1 MDKNK
6 AHIFRQGLRRTLLF
20 WFLIL
25 SLFPMTL
32 VSVISYINANRIL
45 YKDAENSLKLMSISK
60 TREIGAYFNKMD
72 TDLKLMSE
80 MQANMQFLESLTR
93 DLRESGKPASD
104 FTKSFKWTMIVD
116 EMGADLKTY
125 QRTFGYH
132 DIFLVDSDGNIL
144 FSVAGE
150 DDLGTNLFNGKYSK
164 SLFAGACKKSLETGG
179 PVFSDY
185 EKYAPSNNI
194 VYGFITN
201 VIVNN
206 NGDRIGLIAFQFPL
220 DMINKIMQERTVIG
234 GRTVDIYLIGE
245 DMKMRSDSARK
256 KEKTVLKV
264 LIDTEQTR
272 LWKKQINEEIDI
284 HDMTHPASIYDGPHG
299 EPVLGVHSDISVE
312 GVPFGVIAEI
322 EKQEAFAS
330 VTRLGYLVLFLLL
343 GTGVLVVFIAFTIS
357 RSIVRPV
364 QTLSSGAKL
373 VAGGKL
379 DHEIQI
385 TTGNELGELADSF
398 NDMVRNLRLTREKN
412 EAQDWLK
419 TGQAELNEKMRGE
432 PDIAT
437 LGANIISFL
446 AKYLKARVGAVYM
459 ADEEDRL
466 KMIGSYAY
474 NRRKKLSNEFM
485 PGEGLVGQ
493 AALEKTHILV
503 TDCPDDYIS
512 IHSGLGQALPGNILV
527 FPLLLENTVKG
538 VIELGAFSEFSD
550 SHMVFL
556 DQVAENIAIAI
567 NSVGSRSRMAMLLEQ
582 TRQQSEELQVQQEEL
597 KTSNEELETQTMSL
611 KESEDRLRQQQKNLE
626 LTNAKLEE
634 KTHDLEQQKAE
645 ITRKNDELET
655 ARNNLERKAREL
667 EITSKYKSE
676 FLANMSHELRT
687 PLNSLLILSRSFTDN
702 KEGNLS
708 GKQVEAAQ
716 IINKS
721 GNDLLALIN
730 EILDLSRIESGK
742 TVLNIEEIPLS
753 RVASSIREYFSHMA
767 EEKGIEL
774 NISLEEDL
782 PVTMQADRQRLEQI
796 IKNLVS
802 NAMKFTDKGSITVSF
817 NRPGPGADLSRSG
830 LDVHNSLAVSVKD
843 TGIGIPK
850 TKQLEIFEAFQQADG
865 STSRKY
871 GGTGLGL
878 SISRELAKLLGGE
891 IQLESETGKGST
903 FTVFLPLETSGQTAV
918 DSGRTTVESGQT
930 AVDSGQTT
938 VDRQWTAPVTR
949 HPSPSYI
956 SDDRDNLKQGDNVIL
971 VIEDDPNFAEIMQ
984 HQCHEKGFKCLI
996 SEKGEDGLKLADKY
1010 PVNAIILD
1018 IKLPGLDGWM
1028 VLDTLKVNF
1037 GTRHIP
1043 VHMMSAFQEQAFNAL
1058 KKGAIGFLTKPPM
1071 DEDVEAVFVK
1081 INDIIKKEMKDLLV
1095 AEDDPVQQQR
1105 ITELIGNSDVK
1116 ITGVSTC
1123 KEAAE
1128 ALGRKR
1134 YDCMILDFRLPDMT
1148 GLDFLKKMAGDK
1160 AEIPPVIVYT
1170 LMEISKDE
1178 EHELLK
1184 YSHSVII
1191 KGEKSEE
1198 RLVDETA
1205 LFLHRVVSRL
1215 PRDKQKMI
1223 SDIRDKDQLFIGK
1236 KILLADDDM
1245 RNVYALSGELE
1256 EKGMKVCAAEN
1267 GVKAL
1272 EVLSREIDTDLVL
1285 MDVMMPVMDGYE
1297 TIRKI
1302 REQPKYAR
1310 LPVIALTAKAM
1321 KGDREKCIEAGA
1333 NDYLSKPVNV
1343 DQLFSM
1349 MKIWLYR

>member
-6 AHIFRQGLRRTLLF
+6 VRIFKRGLGRTLLC

-32 VSVISYINANRIL
+32 VSFISYKNAYKSL
-45 YKDAENSLKLMSISK
+45 YNDAEKSLKLVSISK
-60 TREIGAYFNKMD
+60 TKEIDAYFNKMR

-93 DLRESGKPASD
+93 ALRESSKPASD
-104 FTKSFKWTMIVD
+104 FTKSFKWTTIVD

-164 SLFAGACKKSLETGG
+164 SLFAGACKKSIETGR

-185 EKYAPSNNI
+185 EAYAPSNNI
-194 VYGFITN
+194 VYGFITD
-201 VIVNN
+201 VIVNDD
-206 NGDRIGLIAFQFPL
+206 GDRIGLVAFQFPL
-220 DMINKIMQERTVIG
+220 DMINKIMQEKTVMG
-234 GRTVDIYLIGE
+234 KTVDTYLIGA
-245 DMKMRSDSARK
+245 DMKMRSDSVRK
-256 KEKTVLKV
+256 KEKTVLKIR
-264 LIDTEQTR
+264 IDTEQTR
-272 LWKKQINEEIDI
+272 LWKKQIKEDI
-284 HDMTHPASIYDGPHG
+284 GMTHPAFIYDGPHG

-330 VTRLGYLVLFLLL
+330 VTGLGNLVLFLLL
-343 GTGVLVVFIAFTIS
+343 GTGVLVVFIAFAIS

-385 TTGNELGELADSF
+385 RSGNELGELADSF

-446 AKYLKARVGAVYM
+446 AKYLKAQVGAVYM

-527 FPLLLENTVKG
+527 FPLLLENTAKG

-550 SHMVFL
+550 PHLAFL
-556 DQVAENIAIAI
+556 DQVAESIAIAI
-567 NSVGSRSRMAMLLEQ
+567 NSVGSRSRMTILLEQ
-582 TRQQSEELQVQQEEL
+582 TRHQAEELQVQQEEL
-597 KTSNEELETQTMSL
+597 KASNEELETQTMSL
-611 KESEDRLRQQQKNLE
+611 KESEDRLRHQQKNLE
-626 LTNAKLEE
+626 LTNVKLEE
-634 KTHDLEQQKAE
+634 KTRDLEQQKAE
-645 ITRKNDELET
+645 ITLKNDELET
-655 ARNNLERKAREL
+655 ARNNIEQKAREL

-687 PLNSLLILSRSFTDN
+687 PLNSLLILSRSFADN
-702 KEGNLS
+702 REGNLS
-708 GKQVEAAQ
+708 EKQVEAAQ
-716 IINKS
+716 IIYKS

-742 TVLNIEEIPLS
+742 MALNMEKIPLNGIARGIS
-753 RVASSIREYFSHMA
+753 EYFAHMA

-774 NISLEEDL
+774 NISLDGDL
-782 PVTMQADRQRLEQI
+782 PVTMQTDGQRLEQI
-796 IKNLVS
+796 MKNLVS
-802 NAMKFTDKGSITVSF
+802 NAIKFTDKGSITVSF
-817 NRPGPGADLSRSG
+817 NRPGPGTNLSRSG
-830 LDVHNSLAVSVKD
+830 LDVQNSLAVSVKD

-891 IQLESETGKGST
+891 IQLISETGKGST
-903 FTVFLPLETSGQTAV
+903 FTLFLPLETRSAVGSGQAP
-918 DSGRTTVESGQT
+918 GGSGQADSNQGPAGDRGWW
-930 AVDSGQTT
+930 AVGSGQAA
-938 VDRQWTAPVTR
+938 VEQA
-949 HPSPSYI
+949 YI

-971 VIEDDPNFAEIMQ
+971 IIEDDPNFAGIMQ
-984 HQCHEKGFKCLI
+984 HQCHEKGFKCLV
-996 SEKGEDGLKLADKY
+996 SERGEDGLKLADKY
-1010 PVNAIILD
+1010 PIHAIILD

-1028 VLDTLKVNF
+1028 VLDALKVNF

-1043 VHMMSAFQEQAFNAL
+1043 VHMMSAYHGEAFNAL
-1058 KKGAIGFLTKPPM
+1058 KKGAIGFLTKPPR
-1071 DEDVEAVFVK
+1071 DEDMEAVFVK
-1081 INDIIKKEMKDLLV
+1081 LDDVIKKEMKDLLLV
-1095 AEDDPVQQQR
+1095 EDDPVQQKR
-1105 ITELIGNSDVK
+1105 ITELIGNGDVK
-1116 ITGVSTC
+1116 ITEVSTC

-1128 ALGRKR
+1128 VLDKKR
-1134 YDCMILDFRLPDMT
+1134 HDCMILDFRLPDMT
-1148 GLDFLKKMAGDK
+1148 GLDFLKKMAEEK
-1160 AEIPPVIVYT
+1160 AEIPPVIIYT

-1178 EHELLK
+1178 ENELLK

-1205 LFLHRVVSRL
+1205 LFLHRVVSKL

-1223 SDIRDKDQLFIGK
+1223 INIHNKDQLFMGK
-1236 KILLADDDM
+1236 KIILADDDM
-1245 RNVYALSGELE
+1245 RNVYALSKELE
-1256 EKGMKVCAAEN
+1256 EKGIKVCAAEN
-1267 GVKAL
+1267 GEKAL

-1297 TIRKI
+1297 AIRKI
-1302 REQPKYAR
+1302 REQPKHAR

-1333 NDYLSKPVNV
+1333 NDYLSKPVNIE
-1343 DQLFSM
+1343 QLFSM